1 MCSLRGL
8 AVCKKRHLRDEKG
21 LQELDD
27 VLCAQ
32 VHSPPQM
39 PFTSYRSP
47 RRADLA
53 LSPHPLGSI
62 ALPKILVYCLFSQPS
77 APMSCITS
85 LPPVCLLLDQDIR
98 NIQMAEHMPL
108 YCLDVLTSYIKSA
121 HRAGKICDIEL
132 RLVFLGVRC
141 THQHGFL
148 REEVAAAMVMGIRG
162 KSKAR

>member
-1 MCSLRGL
+1 MRLSSLHGL

-39 PFTSYRSP
+39 PFTSYCTP

-53 LSPHPLGSI
+53 LGPHPSGSM

-77 APMSCITS
+77 PPMSCITS
-85 LPPVCLLLDQDIR
+85 LSPVCLLLDQDIR

-121 HRAGKICDIEL
+121 HRAGKICDMEL

-141 THQHGFL
+141 TQKHEF
-148 REEVAAAMVMGIRG
+148 
-162 KSKAR
+162 